1 MSSNNMEPWQYLIES
16 AQQEQGDQ
24 SSAVQPST
32 FSNQFF
38 YMGCA
43 KYHYSHANYLSIYSQ
58 DLLSDFVQSL
68 YQIKSLVNWLQEI
81 AWDSVIHK
89 SASVKYQI
97 AEATCNILNREL
109 K

>member
-1 MSSNNMEPWQYLIES
+1 MEPWQYLIES
-16 AQQEQGDQ
+16 AQQVQGDQ
-24 SSAVQPST
+24 SSAVHPST

-38 YMGCA
+38 HMGCA

-81 AWDSVIHK
+81 AWDLVIHK
-89 SASVKYQI
+89 SAPVKYQI